1 MRRPLQWLLQIALTL
16 LAAGFL
22 SACGGGGGDPG
33 TPANSTPV
41 ARAGGSLTGMVATSI
56 ALDGSGSTDAD
67 GDAITY
73 AWTIASAPAGSTAAL
88 THATT
93 ARPGLVPDR
102 EGAYTVSLTVS
113 DGKISSAA
121 STVSVTATSL
131 VAEVLLDKPEP
142 LVEQVKLALTAGI
155 ALPVTWYVDLNLL
168 GDGSTAANSL
178 TWDSA
183 TASNGQH
190 LITARIKTGASSFLE
205 VKRTVQVGNS
215 TLRITNGAPTITPGN
230 IELYSTVLSGYTVTK
245 VVAALDGVDQV
256 TLTSPNFGSSG
267 YHFNINSAGAASG
280 THTVTIKATDSSG
293 STRQATVSVEISN
306 APVVVLQSPTPP
318 DNGFVSGTL
327 QVKGTVTSDK
337 QGVVKTTVSLNN
349 VAFINTTAASFD
361 GSYDV
366 SALPPN
372 FYTLKVSSTDA
383 TGQLREVTRSVFVT
397 SSAALAYAPAFV
409 LPAGAMG
416 QLLAVGE
423 GDNLIYRGVSD
434 YDATVPVARVRN
446 LVTGVDKALTG
457 TDEMYSFSNETPRG
471 WGMADGRVYV
481 TAKSMT
487 CAYTNATCVY
497 RFAPDGT
504 YANLSSE
511 NPFSVAGLQGATAAH
526 DGYVLWSS
534 ASGLVLYDA
543 LPSEIVAGT
552 YTQVFGLPASQSFIS
567 YDFAVVNGVVNVV
580 YSARTGAS
588 TTEVYRWKAGDP
600 APTLLGA
607 GAAWDFGQQID
618 TERMAWRHSA
628 TAQQANRPASLLS
641 QSVGGGTTTT
651 TLSTNANAFLL
662 RDGLLAWTEGD
673 PALDW
678 DLSSSRATVLKVSK
692 AGITSTVSNGP
703 AVQLLAVG
711 GGHVAYVSQG
721 KIYTWNAATGQAT
734 LRSETVPA
742 PEPVLILN
750 GALVFRVGQLV
761 YRVPLN

>member
-1 MRRPLQWLLQIALTL
+1 MRQPMQRMLQLALAVFT
-16 LAAGFL
+16 AAVL
-22 SACGGGGGDPG
+22 TACGGGGSGSG
-33 TPANSTPV
+33 TPPNSPPV
-41 ARAGGSLTGMVATSI
+41 ARAGSSVTGMMGTSV

-67 GDAITY
+67 GDTITY
-73 AWTIASAPAGSTAAL
+73 AWTIASAPAGSTATLAS
-88 THATT
+88 ATT
-93 ARPGLVPDR
+93 ARPSLVPDR
-102 EGAYTVSLTVS
+102 EGAYTLSLMVS
-113 DGKISSAA
+113 DGKASSAA
-121 STVSVTATSL
+121 STVTVTATPL
-131 VAEVLLDKPEP
+131 VAEVLLDKTEP
-142 LVEQVKLALTAGI
+142 LLDQVKLSLTAGI

-168 GDGSTAANSL
+168 GDGTTAANSL
-178 TWDSA
+178 TWDTTTA
-183 TASNGQH
+183 TNGPH
-190 LITARIKTGASSFLE
+190 LIAARIKTGASSFLE

-215 TLRITNGAPTITPGN
+215 TIRITNGTPTVLAGY
-230 IELYSTVLSGYTVTK
+230 IELNTTVLSDYTVTQ
-245 VVAALDGVDQV
+245 VVAALDGVDKA
-256 TLTSPNFGSSG
+256 TLTSPNSGSNS
-267 YHFNINSAGAASG
+267 YHFSISTAGVVSG
-280 THTVTIKATDSSG
+280 THTIAIKATDASG
-293 STRQATVSVEISN
+293 STRQATVPVEINN
-306 APVVVLQSPTPP
+306 APGVTLQSPTPP

-327 QVKGTVTSDK
+327 QVKGTATSDK
-337 QGVVKTTVSLNN
+337 PGVVTTTVSLNN
-349 VAFINTTAASFD
+349 VVFINTTAASFD

-397 SSAALAYAPAFV
+397 SSAALAYTPAFV

-434 YDATVPVARVRN
+434 SDATVPVARVRN

-487 CAYTNATCVY
+487 CVYTNATCVY

-543 LPSEIVAGT
+543 VPSEIVAGT
-552 YTQVFGLPASQSFIS
+552 YTKVFSLPANQSFIS
-567 YDFAVVNGVVNVV
+567 YDFAVANGVVNVA
-580 YSARTGAS
+580 YSVQSGAS
-588 TTEVYRWKAGDP
+588 TMDVYRWKVGDTT
-600 APTLLGA
+600 PTMLSVG
-607 GAAWDFGQQID
+607 GAWDFGQQID
-618 TERMAWRHSA
+618 PDRIAWRHA
-628 TAQQANRPASLLS
+628 AAAQQANQPATLLS
-641 QSVGGGTTTT
+641 QPVGGGATTTV
-651 TLSTNANAFLL
+651 SSNANAFLL

-673 PALDW
+673 PALNW
-678 DLSSSRATVLKVSK
+678 DLNSSQATVLKVST
-692 AGITSTVSNGP
+692 GGVTSTVSNGP
-703 AVQLLAVG
+703 TVKLLAVG
-711 GGHVAYVSQG
+711 GGHVAYLSQG
-721 KIYTWNAATGQAT
+721 RIYTWKASTGQVT

-750 GALVFRVGQLV
+750 SALVFRVGQLV